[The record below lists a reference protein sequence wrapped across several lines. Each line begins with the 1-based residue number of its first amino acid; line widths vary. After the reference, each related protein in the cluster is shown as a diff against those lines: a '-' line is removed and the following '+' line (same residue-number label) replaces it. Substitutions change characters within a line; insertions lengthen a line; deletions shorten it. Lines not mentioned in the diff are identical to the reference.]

1 MKTNNSITTLS
12 QHLDKEYGKIGTKS
26 RTDFEIKAKAFA
38 IGVIIKEERKLAK
51 LTQEQLAQKIGAK
64 KSFISRIENGH
75 SDIQLSTLYKLIE
88 FGLGRKINLLDST
101 RKRN

>member
-88 FGLGRKINLLDST
+88 YGLGRKINLII
-101 RKRN
+101 N